1 MPTTDEQIVQPIVDD
16 TRRSLPE
23 TSDGITRRR
32 VLRWAGATV
41 GLSVIGAWAVI
52 AGSGLRQDPTGA
64 RSPLIGK
71 TVPEFSLT
79 SLDGSGSVNSK
90 DFVGQVLV
98 VNFWA
103 SWCVPCREE
112 APELERFSRERR
124 DDGVSLLGIVVNDT
138 EEAARDFRDEF
149 GLTYALAMDP
159 GGRASID
166 FGLFGVPETFVID
179 SGGVVM
185 ARLIGAVDAATLDQ
199 VVAQVR
205 AGESV
210 DDSNDKYWPTT
221 G

>member
-1 MPTTDEQIVQPIVDD
+1 MAATDEQIVQPIVDD

-23 TSDGITRRR
+23 PPDGITRRR

-41 GLSVIGAWAVI
+41 GLSAIGAWAVI

-90 DFVGQVLV
+90 DFVGRVLV

-112 APELERFSRERR
+112 APELERFSRARR
-124 DDGVSLLGIVVNDT
+124 DDAVSLLGIVVNDT

-166 FGLFGVPETFVID
+166 FGLFGVP
-179 SGGVVM
+179 
-185 ARLIGAVDAATLDQ
+185 
-199 VVAQVR
+199 
-205 AGESV
+205 
-210 DDSNDKYWPTT
+210 
-221 G
+221 